1 MVGPGTVPLK
11 ARVFSVAP
19 VEVMMVAR
27 SKVRTMSSRP
37 PSERTV
43 AGTGNGA
50 DHAQVRA
57 VKRTSM
63 ANLGGS
69 ENKGHES

>member
-1 MVGPGTVPLK
+1 
-11 ARVFSVAP
+11 
-19 VEVMMVAR
+19 
-27 SKVRTMSSRP
+27 
-37 PSERTV
+37 V